1 MPLTRSLFAIFSSG
15 FALAIMFRQL
25 IIVLS
30 NTLNIIHLSM
40 IFNWILYIFLQLVNQ
55 WSNLEKRP
63 ITNFTY
69 VNSTSTIF
77 YSIALCMVFYTS
89 VDRFLAINN
98 QIYGYKYIRFGSY
111 GLLVVLLGSRLIRTV
126 LIYIQNSGSSLF
138 PASNYIQLATILVI
152 FFLKLCF
159 DAASFGT
166 LKRVLTQKTKGGIG
180 NLKVTQVRALMQLRM
195 TLVVELSLTIISW
208 VVATLEA
215 YSYTGDNL
223 AFMDW
228 LLISWCIAAYID
240 QKPLLQRLFDVNYT
254 SGISH
259 Q

>member
-1 MPLTRSLFAIFSSG
+1 MPLTRGLFATFASG
-15 FALAIMFRQL
+15 FSLSLMLKQL
-25 IIVLS
+25 LIVLS
-30 NTLNIIHLSM
+30 TTLNYMHLSL
-40 IFNWILYIFLQLVNQ
+40 IFNWTLYIFLQLVNQ

-63 ITNFTY
+63 IPNFTY
-69 VNSTSTIF
+69 INSTSTIF

-98 QIYGYKYIRFGSY
+98 QIYGYKYIRLSSY
-111 GLLVVLLGSRLIRTV
+111 GLLVVLLGSRLIRTI
-126 LIYIQNSGSSLF
+126 LIFIQNSGSSLF

-159 DAASFGT
+159 DAGSLGT
-166 LKRVLTQKTKGGIG
+166 LRRVLIRKTKG
-180 NLKVTQVRALMQLRM
+180 KFKTTQIRALMQLRM
-195 TLVVELSLTIISW
+195 TLVIELLLTIISW

-215 YSYTGDNL
+215 YTYTGDNL

-240 QKPLLQRLFDVNYT
+240 QKPLLQRLFDIDYT
-254 SGISH
+254 TGVSH